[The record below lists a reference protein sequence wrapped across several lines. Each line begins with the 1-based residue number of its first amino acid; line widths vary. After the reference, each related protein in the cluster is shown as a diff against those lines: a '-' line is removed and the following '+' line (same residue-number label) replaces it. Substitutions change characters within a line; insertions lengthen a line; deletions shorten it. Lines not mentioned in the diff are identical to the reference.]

1 MNGGILE
8 FQYMTTV
15 VAPCSQF
22 TSNICEFN
30 FMRSVKKKKNV
41 GSREKNNNLNL
52 GWLHP

>member
-30 FMRSVKKKKNV
+30 FMRSVKKKKKTWAV
-41 GSREKNNNLNL
+41 GKKIII
-52 GWLHP
+52 